1 MFFVELNKIIIK
13 ILNVML
19 QPLSGQCAAALAAF
33 QKIQSRKLF
42 QPKAFQQKLKL
53 EIKLKFVLNFYF
65 MVKSFQLKIK
75 AHTMLLKRTSKEQI
89 NEKRASSLKRSCS
102 NHKLSKEHNNV
113 KRA

>member
-1 MFFVELNKIIIK
+1 
-13 ILNVML
+13 
-19 QPLSGQCAAALAAF
+19 
-33 QKIQSRKLF
+33 
-42 QPKAFQQKLKL
+42 
-53 EIKLKFVLNFYF
+53 